1 VDVQL
6 LTLKIVQTL
15 RRDGLRAA
23 LRKCINNI
31 KHDRSADDFDL
42 RHGTD
47 TGGIEP
53 LWKFKIRSPNACFG
67 SRYEV
72 TQEQEL
78 ADSVNFLKEDLENFT
93 FIDIGC
99 GKGRTLLVAAKLG
112 FKQMIGVE
120 FAGEL
125 VEVARTNLAKR
136 QIANAVVLHVDA
148 ADFDFP
154 DSNLVVYLYNPF
166 SQEVLR
172 KVVANLKA
180 GCSKRLYVIYKGQQ
194 CAEIFDSSSFL
205 RRFGS
210 SPTARHIQIW
220 SAVG

>member
-1 VDVQL
+1 MSKHWRQEGFL
-6 LTLKIVQTL
+6 
-15 RRDGLRAA
+15 AA
-23 LRKCINNI
+23 FRKCLSQFEPN
-31 KHDRSADDFDL
+31 RSADDFDL
-42 RHGTD
+42 RYGID

-53 LWKFKIRSPNACFG
+53 LWKFKIHSPNAHLG

-78 ADSVNFLKEDLENFT
+78 ADAVKFLNEDLQNFT
-93 FIDIGC
+93 FIDLGC
-99 GKGRTLLVAAKLG
+99 GKGRTLQVASKLG

-120 FAGEL
+120 FVHEL
-125 VEVARTNLAKR
+125 VEIARTNLAKR
-136 QIANAVVLHVDA
+136 QIANAAVLHVDA

-180 GCSKRLYVIYKGQQ
+180 GCSKRL
-194 CAEIFDSSSFL
+194 
-205 RRFGS
+205 
-210 SPTARHIQIW
+210 
-220 SAVG
+220 